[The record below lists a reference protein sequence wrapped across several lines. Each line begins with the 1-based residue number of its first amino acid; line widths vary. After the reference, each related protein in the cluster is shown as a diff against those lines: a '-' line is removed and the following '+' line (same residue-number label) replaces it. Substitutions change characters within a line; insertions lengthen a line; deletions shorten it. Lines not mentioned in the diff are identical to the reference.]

1 MADRIDT
8 LGAVVDA
15 SAAYLGRHG
24 MDDARVACEWLVAER
39 LRIPRLE
46 LPLHRRDTL
55 PADLLDRLRGD
66 VVALGRGEPL
76 QYILGSADFR
86 GHLFRCD
93 PRALIPRPET
103 EELVQLCLDEPS
115 VATLSAPRI
124 ADIGTGTGCIA
135 ISIALELPSARCVA
149 VDRSADALAL
159 ARENAAANAV
169 ADRVEFIEGFGAA
182 GLEPGSC
189 DAIVTN
195 PPYIPSDVI
204 RVLPRN
210 VRDHEPHLAL
220 DGGEDGLDI
229 ARDIARDAVIAL
241 RKGGWIFYELGEN
254 QAADLV
260 AFLED
265 LGFGSCSIHA
275 DNAGVKRFVKAQF
288 PG

>member
-24 MDDARVACEWLVAER
+24 MDDALVACEWLVAER
-39 LRIPRLE
+39 LGIPRLE
-46 LPLHRRDTL
+46 LPLHRRDVL
-55 PADLLDRLRGD
+55 RQGILDRLRDD
-66 VVALGRGEPL
+66 VVSLGRGEPL
-76 QYILGSADFR
+76 QYILGTADFR
-86 GHLFRCD
+86 GHVFRCD

-115 VATLSAPRI
+115 VAGLPAPRI

-135 ISIALELPSARCVA
+135 ISLALELPHARCVA

-159 ARENAAANAV
+159 ARENAALNGV
-169 ADRVEFIEGFGAA
+169 AGRVEFIGGLGAA

-195 PPYIPSDVI
+195 PPYIPRGEIQS
-204 RVLPRN
+204 LPRN
-210 VRDHEPHLAL
+210 VRDHEPRIAL
-220 DGGEDGLDI
+220 DGGADGLDI

-254 QAADLV
+254 QAHELV
-260 AFLED
+260 VFMED
-265 LGFGSCSIHA
+265 LGFGSCSIHR
-275 DNAGVKRFVKAQF
+275 DNAGVGRFVKARF